1 MVIKYNS
8 DIISGTLFLVL
19 AGILYALI
27 PSQIQTMETTAV
39 TAQTI
44 PRIVTVGLFL
54 FSCCLLLQGLIK
66 TPKKTARISSE
77 SFKSAVFRKEMRSI
91 LFASLFIVYGF
102 LLTFTGYVIS
112 TALLSVAILLY
123 YGARK
128 WYYYA
133 ISLFTIGVVYAVFAL
148 LLDVNL
154 P

>member
-8 DIISGTLFLVL
+8 DIISGALFLVL

-44 PRIVTVGLFL
+44 PRIVTAGLFI
-54 FSCCLLLQGLIK
+54 FSCCLFLQGLIK
-66 TPKKTARISSE
+66 TPKKTVRIGSE
-77 SFKSAVFRKEMRSI
+77 SFKSAVFRKEMRSV
-91 LFASLFIVYGF
+91 LFASLFVIYGF
-102 LLTFTGYVIS
+102 LLTYAGYVVS
-112 TALLSVAILLY
+112 TALLSAGILLY

-128 WYYYA
+128 WYYYVL
-133 ISLFTIGVVYAVFAL
+133 SLFTIGVVYGVFAF

>member
-8 DIISGTLFLVL
+8 DIISGTLFILL
-19 AGILYALI
+19 AGILYALV

-44 PRIVTVGLFL
+44 PRIVTAGLFI
-54 FSCCLLLQGLIK
+54 FSCGLLLQGLIK
-66 TPKKTARISSE
+66 TPKKTVRISLE
-77 SFKSAVFRKEMRSI
+77 SLRSAVFRREMRSI
-91 LFASLFIVYGF
+91 LFASLFIAYGF

-112 TALLSVAILLY
+112 TALLSTAILVY